1 MIGGSTISCST
12 YIAARIIFP
21 VRRRKADWCV
31 NVVIINLTGFERLHG
46 LVTCPAVGR
55 AKVAEL
61 GDLSPDL
68 IGHHP
73 MVPQKLVVALSVLV
87 AIKKWVANLQ
97 NP

>member
-1 MIGGSTISCST
+1 
-12 YIAARIIFP
+12 
-21 VRRRKADWCV
+21 
-31 NVVIINLTGFERLHG
+31 
-46 LVTCPAVGR
+46 
-55 AKVAEL
+55 VAEL

-68 IGHHP
+68 VGHHP